1 MNAGALDWS
10 SVPIVT
16 RKWPVRGE
24 ARGLETHRGGGS
36 GGGDDDDDDD
46 DGLVIQVKR

>member
-36 GGGDDDDDDD
+36 GGGMMIMMMMMMM
-46 DGLVIQVKR
+46 V